1 MVVVVAA
8 FSSMIMQS
16 LQELSPN
23 RSHQDV
29 AVIQHR
35 VQNCLRFADLR
46 KGMIPELPAA
56 VISNALNALDPE
68 KDPQASVSI
77 FQSKHTRKLGKHT
90 QQLVSL
96 AMESFKPNTDSSRN
110 PSVVF
115 GARGFHATERS
126 PLLHKTASPFRHSP
140 QNLLPQCSSPSDW
153 IAALNKF
160 SSDDE
165 S

>member
-1 MVVVVAA
+1 
-8 FSSMIMQS
+8 MILFGVGTCS
-16 LQELSPN
+16 RITKSFQELPSN

-29 AVIQHR
+29 ATIQHR

-46 KGMIPELPAA
+46 KGMIPEMSAA
-56 VISNALNALDPE
+56 VISNAQDLE

-96 AMESFKPNTDSSRN
+96 AMESFKPNTDSSSK
-110 PSVVF
+110 PSAVF
-115 GARGFHATERS
+115 GARGFLATERS
-126 PLLHKTASPFRHSP
+126 PLMLKTASPFRNSP
-140 QNLLPQCSSPSDW
+140 QSLHSHCSSPSEW
-153 IAALNKF
+153 IETQNKF
-160 SSDDE
+160 SSDDD

>member
-1 MVVVVAA
+1 
-8 FSSMIMQS
+8 MQS
-16 LQELSPN
+16 FQELPSN

-29 AVIQHR
+29 ALIQHR
-35 VQNCLRFADLR
+35 VQNCLRFADIR
-46 KGMIPELPAA
+46 KGMIPEMPAA
-56 VISNALNALDPE
+56 VISNALDPE
-68 KDPQASVSI
+68 KDPQASGSI

-96 AMESFKPNTDSSRN
+96 AMESFKPNTDSSRS

-126 PLLHKTASPFRHSP
+126 PLMLKTASPFRHSP

-153 IAALNKF
+153 IAAQNKF

>member
-1 MVVVVAA
+1 MVVVGAA
-8 FSSMIMQS
+8 FSSTIMQS

-46 KGMIPELPAA
+46 KGMIPEMPAA
-56 VISNALNALDPE
+56 VISNALDPE

-77 FQSKHTRKLGKHT
+77 FQSKHTRKLGKHS

-96 AMESFKPNTDSSRN
+96 ALESFKPNTDSSRN

-126 PLLHKTASPFRHSP
+126 PLMLKTASPFRHSP

-153 IAALNKF
+153 IAAQNQF

>member
-1 MVVVVAA
+1 MVVVGAA
-8 FSSMIMQS
+8 FSSTIMQS
-16 LQELSPN
+16 LQELLPN

-46 KGMIPELPAA
+46 KGMIPEMPAA
-56 VISNALNALDPE
+56 VISNALDPE

-96 AMESFKPNTDSSRN
+96 AMESFKSNTDSSRN

-126 PLLHKTASPFRHSP
+126 PLMLKTASPFRHSP
-140 QNLLPQCSSPSDW
+140 QHLLPQCSSPSDW
-153 IAALNKF
+153 IAALDKV

>member
-1 MVVVVAA
+1 
-8 FSSMIMQS
+8 MQS
-16 LQELSPN
+16 FQELQSN

-29 AVIQHR
+29 ALIQHR

-46 KGMIPELPAA
+46 KGMIPEMPAA
-56 VISNALNALDPE
+56 VISNALDPE

-96 AMESFKPNTDSSRN
+96 AMESFKPNTDSSLS

-126 PLLHKTASPFRHSP
+126 PLMLKTASPFRHSP
-140 QNLLPQCSSPSDW
+140 QNLLPQCSSASDW
-153 IAALNKF
+153 IAAQNKF

>member
-1 MVVVVAA
+1 MIVVGAA
-8 FSSMIMQS
+8 FSSAIMQS
-16 LQELSPN
+16 LQELPSN

-46 KGMIPELPAA
+46 KGMIPEMPAA
-56 VISNALNALDPE
+56 VISNALDPE

-96 AMESFKPNTDSSRN
+96 AMESFKPNTDSALRS

-115 GARGFHATERS
+115 GARGFQATERS
-126 PLLHKTASPFRHSP
+126 SLMLKTASPFLHSP

-153 IAALNKF
+153 IAALNKI